1 MEKERSGRIVKGYK
15 RKATLLSL
23 MRNDPQNLDIVN
35 ITYDLMTLNRNTE
48 NEEEIKRLEE
58 IFKRLKKVKK
68 TIPNV
73 DRELD
78 EFTHHLAEEII
89 KKLGLKKEQYTDENF
104 NLKIELDKHPEIN
117 CIYIRGVLK
126 NYYKVVD
133 ERENDRNNI

>member
-1 MEKERSGRIVKGYK
+1 
-15 RKATLLSL
+15 
-23 MRNDPQNLDIVN
+23 
-35 ITYDLMTLNRNTE
+35 MTLNRDTE

-73 DRELD
+73 DKELD
-78 EFTHHLAEEII
+78 EFTHYLAEEII
-89 KKLGLKKEQYTDENF
+89 KKLGLKKAQYTDENF

-117 CIYIRGVLK
+117 CIYIRRVLK

-133 ERENDRNNI
+133 ECENDRNNI